1 MDTHIADTNVA
12 SGTGRDSSSVRA
24 LYDRLEDRCLMRDQ
38 QGASDVYYDLVR
50 VGRPLTEIIAEGVR
64 IHAPYTHVPY
74 HERMDDGY
82 PNFVNNDHCL
92 LSARATLNLN
102 RMLPAHLSMLP
113 MAQTIWYIPTGLDI
127 WNQKINKAPGHYSR
141 QRGHMGHVEAPPAPV
156 VYWPDQEPERQT
168 GPLKERLNNW
178 MTLVHRGQVIDAY
191 RVFLGLMENPAER
204 RDVLAEMCF
213 AGLADVQDRLLHNR
227 SYTTGHK
234 AYRARSTVELGNAL
248 GWDSAHDVIYA
259 GALDIAVGPRWYST
273 YEVAC
278 NYIKMMIEGE
288 TLHAVPYGGVS
299 EAELAVLR
307 NKDPVNQQEA
317 AELTT
322 AILRQ
327 GEIETLEALTRLL
340 KAGRD
345 PRRILDVIQVAVAQ
359 LILETRDPSAFN
371 MPHHCYEYQNTLGW
385 YYDTFD
391 HPRRLR
397 LLYVAAMFANR
408 VAYHQQG
415 LGEVHPAP
423 SQVPAGAGALG
434 AGQLLD
440 RVDSAICAL
449 NGEEA
454 VGWTQ
459 AYCDNVSD
467 RAPLV
472 QRIAL
477 AACKLGND
485 PHNQE
490 IAQCILMDHG
500 TNRQPDRDK
509 LLLAAAYHTAMH
521 RKYGDALEPAR
532 RFGQAMGLAELH

>member
-1 MDTHIADTNVA
+1 MDVNV
-12 SGTGRDSSSVRA
+12 SQERTSSAVRS

-38 QGASDVYYDLVR
+38 KGASDVYYELVR
-50 VGRPLTEIIAEGVR
+50 ANRPLNEIVAEGVR

-92 LSARATLNLN
+92 LSARATINLN

-127 WNQKINKAPGHYSR
+127 WNQKINKAPGHYTR
-141 QRGHMGHVEAPPAPV
+141 HRGNMELDEKPPTPV
-156 VYWPDQEPERQT
+156 VYWPDQEPEQSS
-168 GPLKERLNNW
+168 GPLKERLNEW

-191 RVFLGLMENPAER
+191 RHFLGLMQNPAER
-204 RDVLAEMCF
+204 QDVLAEMCF
-213 AGLADVQDRLLHNR
+213 AGLIDVQDRLLHNR

-248 GWDSAHDVIYA
+248 GWDNAHNVIYA

-288 TLHAVPYGGVS
+288 ALHAVPYSGVS

-307 NKDPVNQQEA
+307 NKEPVNQQEA

-340 KAGRD
+340 KSGKD
-345 PRRILDVIQVAVAQ
+345 PRRILDVLQLAVAQ
-359 LILETRDPSAFN
+359 IVLETQDPAAFN
-371 MPHHCYEYQNTLGW
+371 MPHHCYEYQNTLAW
-385 YYDTFD
+385 FYDTFD

-397 LLYVAAMFANR
+397 LLYVAAMFAKR

-415 LGEVHPAP
+415 LGEVHPVP
-423 SQVPAGAGALG
+423 TQVQSGTGSLG
-434 AGQLLD
+434 AAQLLD
-440 RVDSAICAL
+440 RVDASICAL
-449 NGEEA
+449 NGDEA

-459 AYCDNVSD
+459 AYCDSVSD
-467 RAPLV
+467 RAP
-472 QRIAL
+472 
-477 AACKLGND
+477 
-485 PHNQE
+485 
-490 IAQCILMDHG
+490 
-500 TNRQPDRDK
+500 
-509 LLLAAAYHTAMH
+509 
-521 RKYGDALEPAR
+521 
-532 RFGQAMGLAELH
+532 

>member
-1 MDTHIADTNVA
+1 MDTNIADTNVG
-12 SGTGRDSSSVRA
+12 SGTSKNSSGIRA

-50 VGRPLTEIIAEGVR
+50 AGRPLTEIIAEGVR

-102 RMLPAHLSMLP
+102 RMLPAKLAMLP

-141 QRGHMGHVEAPPAPV
+141 HRGNMGHVEAPPAPV
-156 VYWPDQEPERQT
+156 VYWPDQEPELQT

-191 RVFLGLMENPAER
+191 RLFLGLMENPAER
-204 RDVLAEMCF
+204 HEVLAEMCF

-248 GWDSAHDVIYA
+248 GWEGARNVIYA

-288 TLHAVPYGGVS
+288 ALHAVPYGGVS

-307 NKDPVNQQEA
+307 NKDPVNQEEA
-317 AELTT
+317 TELTT

-327 GEIETLEALTRLL
+327 GEIETLEAVTKLL
-340 KAGRD
+340 KAGKD
-345 PRRILDVIQVAVAQ
+345 PRRVLDVTQLAVAQ
-359 LILETRDPSAFN
+359 MILETRDPTAFN

-385 YYDTFD
+385 FYDTFD

-415 LGEVHPAP
+415 LGEVHQAP
-423 SQVPAGAGALG
+423 SQVPSGAGALSSD
-434 AGQLLD
+434 QLLD

-467 RAPLV
+467 SAPLV

-490 IAQCILMDHG
+490 IAQCILMDHA
-500 TNRQPDRDK
+500 TNRQPGRDK

-521 RKYGDALEPAR
+521 RKYGDPLEPSR
-532 RFGQAMGLAELH
+532 RFGQAMDLAELH

>member
-1 MDTHIADTNVA
+1 MDSNVA
-12 SGTGRDSSSVRA
+12 SEHHSSVVRG
-24 LYDRLEDRCLMRDQ
+24 LYHKLEDRCLMRDQ
-38 QGASDVYYDLVR
+38 KGASDVYYELVR
-50 VGRPLTEIIAEGVR
+50 AGRPLTEIIAEGVR

-74 HERMDDGY
+74 HERIDDGY

-92 LSARATLNLN
+92 LSARATINLS
-102 RMLPAHLSMLP
+102 RLVPRHLSMLP

-127 WNQKINKAPGHYSR
+127 WNQKIDKAPGHYTR
-141 QRGHMGHVEAPPAPV
+141 QRGHIEINEAPPPPV
-156 VYWPDQEPERQT
+156 VYWPDQQPIAQT

-178 MTLVHRGQVIDAY
+178 MTEVHRGNVVNAY
-191 RVFLGLMENPAER
+191 RIFLGLMQNTAER
-204 RDVLAEMCF
+204 KDVLAEMCF
-213 AGLADVQDRLLHNR
+213 AGLMDVQDRLLHNR

-248 GWDSAHDVIYA
+248 GWDHAHNVIYA

-288 TLHAVPYGGVS
+288 ALRAVPYGGVS
-299 EAELAVLR
+299 DGELALLQ
-307 NKDPVNQQEA
+307 NSKPVNQKEA
-317 AELTT
+317 AKLSN
-322 AILRQ
+322 AVLRQ
-327 GEIETLEALTRLL
+327 GEIETLEAVTKLL
-340 KAGRD
+340 KAGKD
-345 PRRILDVIQVAVAQ
+345 PRRILDVLQLAVGQ
-359 LILETRDPSAFN
+359 IVLETRDPNLFN
-371 MPHHCYEYQNTLGW
+371 MPHHCYEYHNTLAW
-385 YYDTFD
+385 FYDNFD

-415 LGEVHPAP
+415 LGEVHSMTVQMP
-423 SQVPAGAGALG
+423 SNAGSLS

-440 RVDSAICAL
+440 RVDTAIMAL

-454 VGWTQ
+454 VAWTQ
-459 AYCDNVSD
+459 AYCQNVSD
-467 RAPLV
+467 RDDLV
-472 QRIAL
+472 RTIAL

-490 IAQCILMDHG
+490 IAQCMLMDFD
-500 TNRQPDRDK
+500 TNTQPDRDR

-521 RKYGDALEPAR
+521 RKYGDPQEPSR
-532 RFGQAMGLAELH
+532 RFGHAMGYGELH